1 MNFAAAPRKLTSSRI
16 GARGAGYSRGM
27 TDEPHDDNHAT
38 EPHDHSKAPS
48 APAFA
53 NPPQQNAD
61 VDVKTDGGV
70 NDPAAK

>member
-1 MNFAAAPRKLTSSRI
+1 MPDKPRSDHQAAE
-16 GARGAGYSRGM
+16 AR
-27 TDEPHDDNHAT
+27 DQP
-38 EPHDHSKAPS
+38 KAP
-48 APAFA
+48 APA